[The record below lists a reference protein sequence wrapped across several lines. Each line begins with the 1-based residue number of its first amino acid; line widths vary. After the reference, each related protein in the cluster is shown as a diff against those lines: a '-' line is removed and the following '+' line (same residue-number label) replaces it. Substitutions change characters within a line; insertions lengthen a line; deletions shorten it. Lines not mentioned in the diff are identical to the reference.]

1 MKDIFKRMCNTWNK
15 VYESKEEEEIFL
27 NWFHGEITETVK
39 LWTRPRLPKI
49 ERQVGYTDPDKKTF
63 LTQLKAIN
71 VARKHEQHPT
81 GEVAGSH
88 HDMDEGSE
96 GEGDLS
102 K

>member
-1 MKDIFKRMCNTWNK
+1 MCNTWNE
-15 VYESKEEEEIFL
+15 VYESKKEEEIFL
-27 NWFHGEITETVK
+27 NWFHGEITARVR
-39 LWTRPRLPKI
+39 LGTRPRLPEI
-49 ERQVGYTDPDKKTF
+49 ERQVGYTDPYKKSF

-71 VARKHEQHPT
+71 HARKYEQQPT

-88 HDMDEGSE
+88 HDMDEDSE